1 MGHFPPMLCV
11 PFIFFLLILPLS
23 LRASE
28 SMHLSLPR
36 TLELAFERDTT
47 QETFKARAASLHE
60 RAAVAS
66 RLPDPR
72 LLLGYEKAES
82 MEEFMLGVRQ
92 EIPRSSRL
100 RLKEDQFGV
109 LASAQKRQAE
119 VWDRQLTRNVR
130 MAYLDLWYQQQALKI
145 VRHHLSLLSEL
156 TGAAAQQYAVG
167 RLSQQQLI
175 MLELEEDNQKDRLAR
190 NLGDEEASRARLARW
205 IGSIPKTL
213 QLDEKNPPLPSLPS
227 LEALKAGLVE
237 HPLLAV
243 DQAGIQAGEMEVAL
257 AEQYYTGFM
266 VDGLYTRTDEN
277 QQKFNLMLSI
287 EIPLAPSGRQQ
298 RNAAAARHQVRATGY
313 DRLERLRQM
322 EGEVE
327 AGYALWERLGQR
339 MDLYQARILPQSHM
353 ASDLAASGYQH
364 RVGEYAGWLRASVAA
379 FENEL
384 SYLRLLTEQASVQAE
399 LLYYTEK

>member
-1 MGHFPPMLCV
+1 
-11 PFIFFLLILPLS
+11 
-23 LRASE
+23 
-28 SMHLSLPR
+28 
-36 TLELAFERDTT
+36 
-47 QETFKARAASLHE
+47 
-60 RAAVAS
+60 
-66 RLPDPR
+66 
-72 LLLGYEKAES
+72 LGYEKAES

-327 AGYALWERLGQR
+327 AGYARWERLGQR